1 MDNGLIE
8 EARKVYPRRHLN
20 SLNTVGY
27 KELFVYFDGEWDL
40 PTAVARIQ
48 KNTRVY
54 AKKQLTWLRRDPS
67 VIWLDPSRPMLPQ
80 VMARLSQDKP

>member
-1 MDNGLIE
+1 MIAYGFVD
-8 EARKVYPRRHLN
+8 EARTVYPMRELN

-27 KELFVYFDGEWDL
+27 KELFAYFDGVWDL
-40 PTAVARIQ
+40 DTAVARIK

-67 VIWLDPSRPMLPQ
+67 VVWIKSPATADDVISVL
-80 VMARLSQDKP
+80 